1 MSVPLEKPVLD
12 RIANFLHGS
21 NGIKVRE
28 GILDTKR
35 VEYFKGMG
43 DEGRVFMLPCDRIFV
58 SCLDERERMQ

>member
-28 GILDTKR
+28 GILDTKI
-35 VEYFKGMG
+35 VEYFKGKG
-43 DEGRVFMLPCDRIFV
+43 GRAFMLP
-58 SCLDERERMQ
+58 